1 MSKEIIGK
9 HLNGNILISTEN
21 YIFDDVDYVGAKFT
35 IKISGLFKNL
45 CQPGKIRNTK
55 GHTDEYRDRC

>member
-1 MSKEIIGK
+1 MPLKPGPKPIADSTGK
-9 HLNGNILISTEN
+9 PDQRRRDNKDTPSNTKDLKP
-21 YIFDDVDYVGAKFT
+21 A
-35 IKISGLFKNL
+35 GLFKNL